1 MSSIIEDKLMQI
13 MAEEVAKEI
22 DQEIV
27 NNIIRMECMKK
38 GWVKAPFT
46 TDRFVFPFEYR
57 LDEVSAWIH
66 TNATGE
72 YKVFGKEFWFQRKID
87 LTAFILKWS

>member
-1 MSSIIEDKLMQI
+1 MNDTIDGKMMQI
-13 MAEEVAKEI
+13 LAEEIAKEI
-22 DQEIV
+22 DQEII
-27 NNIIRMECMKK
+27 NGIARETLMKQ
-38 GWVKAPFT
+38 GWVKASFT

-72 YKVFGKEFWFQRKID
+72 YKIFGKEFWFQRKKD